1 MCSTGACPDCAW
13 DNALD
18 LGMNQVRG
26 MRQRL
31 EALLSAWL
39 SRGQNGPALELTRAL
54 EEVEQLCERC
64 GAVVPPN
71 RRWPSYAHPTCYAC
85 LPPPPELPT
94 VESVQTVDMNP
105 AELEAFVGLCAANLE
120 ARLEAKPTK

>member
-1 MCSTGACPDCAW
+1 
-13 DNALD
+13 
-18 LGMNQVRG
+18 MNQVRG

-39 SRGQNGPALELTRAL
+39 SRGQNGPALELTAAL

-64 GAVVPPN
+64 DTAVVPPG

-85 LPPPPELPT
+85 LPPPPELPA
-94 VESVQTVDMNP
+94 VKRTVDMSL
-105 AELEAFVGLCAANLE
+105 AEF
-120 ARLEAKPTK
+120 EAK